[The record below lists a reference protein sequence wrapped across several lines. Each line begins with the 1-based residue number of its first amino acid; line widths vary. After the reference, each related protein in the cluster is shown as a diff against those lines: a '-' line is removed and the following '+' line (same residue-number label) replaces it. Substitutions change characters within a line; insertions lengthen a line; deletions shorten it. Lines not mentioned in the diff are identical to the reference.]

1 MVSNKLSKYIILF
14 LFTIVLPRNIIQDW
28 LAENKSFIQSSD
40 KSINFTYSIS
50 HPEFENTF
58 LSGQLIT
65 SSKNKFKLIMGPR
78 TIYSNGKK
86 WVSYDSR
93 TNQAIIQNPDSSF
106 YNSILAMT
114 DYTKLNKLLSVS
126 ILKNNTAT
134 IYNKGQKINLK
145 FKNKKLD
152 SILSEYNSIKV
163 EINMIEFDGQF
174 EISDSLF
181 VFDNNTTMLIDL
193 RE

>member
-1 MVSNKLSKYIILF
+1 
-14 LFTIVLPRNIIQDW
+14 
-28 LAENKSFIQSSD
+28 
-40 KSINFTYSIS
+40 
-50 HPEFENTF
+50 
-58 LSGQLIT
+58 
-65 SSKNKFKLIMGPR
+65 MGPR

>member
-1 MVSNKLSKYIILF
+1 VVTNKLSKYIILF

-28 LAENKSFIQSSD
+28 LAENKSFIQSPD

>member
-1 MVSNKLSKYIILF
+1 MRSKLSKYLILF
-14 LFTIVLPRNIIQDW
+14 LFTIILPRNIIQDW
-28 LAENKSFIQSSD
+28 LAENKSFIQSPD

>member
-1 MVSNKLSKYIILF
+1 MRSKLSKYLILF
-14 LFTIVLPRNIIQDW
+14 LFTIILPRNIIQDW
-28 LAENKSFIQSSD
+28 LAENKSFIQSPD
-40 KSINFTYSIS
+40 KSINFTYSIF
-50 HPEFENTF
+50 HPEFKNTF

-65 SSKNKFKLIMGPR
+65 SSGNKFKLIMGPR

-93 TNQAIIQNPDSSF
+93 TNQAIIQNPDSSL
-106 YNSILAMT
+106 YNSVLAMT
-114 DYTKLNKLLSVS
+114 HYSKLNKLLSVS

-163 EINMIEFDGQF
+163 EINMIEFDDQF
-174 EISDSLF
+174 VISDSLF
-181 VFDNNTTMLIDL
+181 VFHNNTTMFIDL

>member
-1 MVSNKLSKYIILF
+1 MSNKLSKYIILF

-28 LAENKSFIQSSD
+28 LAENKSFIQSPD

-174 EISDSLF
+174 EILDSLF

>member
-1 MVSNKLSKYIILF
+1 MF
-14 LFTIVLPRNIIQDW
+14 LFTILLPRNIIQDW
-28 LAENKSFIQSSD
+28 LVENKSFIQSPD
-40 KSINFTYSIS
+40 KNINFTYSIL
-50 HPEFENTF
+50 HPESEKTF

-65 SSKNKFKLIMGPR
+65 SSGNKFKLIMGFR
-78 TIYSNGKK
+78 TIYSNGEK

>member
-1 MVSNKLSKYIILF
+1 MSNKLSKYIILF

-28 LAENKSFIQSSD
+28 LAENKSFIQSPD

-181 VFDNNTTMLIDL
+181 VFDNNTAMLIDL